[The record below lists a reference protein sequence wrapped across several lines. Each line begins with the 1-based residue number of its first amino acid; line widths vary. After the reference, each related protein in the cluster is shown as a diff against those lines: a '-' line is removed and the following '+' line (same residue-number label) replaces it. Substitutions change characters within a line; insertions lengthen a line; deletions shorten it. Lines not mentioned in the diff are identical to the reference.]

1 MWLTLRSLGLGMGCR
16 VEGSDQGAKALLR
29 LLTHADEF
37 QAELLSLGPA
47 NGSQLDR
54 RRHIAA
60 WEIDV
65 QFKVGIWREGII
77 APDPTSIHREVKHHS
92 FTRSS
97 IPLERNWE
105 LHRKARRPARLHGTL
120 TLPPPQLGTRLSDC
134 GGALRPPNSILH
146 KKLALWQKKS
156 QEKRTA
162 LAAGS
167 ARSA

>member
-1 MWLTLRSLGLGMGCR
+1 MWLTLRSLGLGTGCR

-37 QAELLSLGPA
+37 QAEVLSIGPA

-54 RRHIAA
+54 HRHIAA

-65 QFKVGIWREGII
+65 QYKVGIWLDGII

-92 FTRSS
+92 VARSS

-105 LHRKARRPARLHGTL
+105 LHRKARRPSLLHGTL
-120 TLPPPQLGTRLSDC
+120 TLPPLS
-134 GGALRPPNSILH
+134 P
-146 KKLALWQKKS
+146 
-156 QEKRTA
+156 A
-162 LAAGS
+162 LA
-167 ARSA
+167 